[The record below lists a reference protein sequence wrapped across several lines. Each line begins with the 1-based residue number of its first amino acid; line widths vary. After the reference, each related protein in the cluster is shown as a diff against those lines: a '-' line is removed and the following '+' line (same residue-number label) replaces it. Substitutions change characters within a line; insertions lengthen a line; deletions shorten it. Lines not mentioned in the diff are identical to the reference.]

1 VVIGFDGLSDTLKQ
15 YLDEQ
20 MCSISESLIYRCRDF
35 KEYYDALCW
44 IELLA
49 RRTKTSY
56 EAISDDFIGNEEI
69 KRKRILI
76 ARLDM
81 KQREES
87 KKMVKN
93 ILTKLGES

>member
-1 VVIGFDGLSDTLKQ
+1 MKGFDGLSDALKHH
-15 YLDEQ
+15 LDTE
-20 MCSISESLIYRCRDF
+20 MCSISESLIYRCRDY
-35 KEYYDALCW
+35 KEYYEALCW
-44 IELLA
+44 IELIA

-56 EAISDDFIGNEEI
+56 EAISDEFIGSEEI

-87 KKMVKN
+87 KKMVKHF
-93 ILTKLGES
+93 LTNLGES